1 MSLSQ
6 PKKTGN
12 PAKKFIEYGSE
23 KGFHY
28 YDKNTSSNVTL
39 RKRGDKKGIYIIV
52 LDELSTITGW
62 NEGSSSG
69 IFSNEVHS
77 TNEEVLD
84 VKSFK
89 GGRIIKG
96 LYGDI
101 KGDLQGGKYAK
112 SVYAAL
118 VTGTGEDDIELV
130 NLKLSGSGLT
140 SWIDAKNVING
151 DMLELAINPT
161 EQTKGATKYYIPEII
176 NHGARPDILENCKSM
191 DVELQAFLEGNT
203 LENRE
208 TSDEKA
214 IEKAR
219 NDEYV
224 PEAKTES
231 EPPPF

>member
-12 PAKKFIEYGSE
+12 PAKKFIEWKSSI
-23 KGFHY
+23 GFFY
-28 YDKNTSSNVTL
+28 YDKEL
-39 RKRGDKKGIYIIV
+39 KKDVVLKARDDDQRLFIIA
-52 LDELSTITGW
+52 LDELTTITGW
-62 NEGSSSG
+62 NDASSSQ
-69 IFSNEVHS
+69 IYSNEVHS
-77 TNEEVLD
+77 LKDEVLD

-89 GGRIIKG
+89 GGRIAKG

-101 KGDLQGGKYAK
+101 KNDLKGGAYCK
-112 SVYAAL
+112 SIYAAL
-118 VTGTGEDDIELV
+118 IKGKDDIELV
-130 NLKLSGSGLT
+130 NLKLSSKGLG
-140 SWIDAKNVING
+140 SWIDAKNSING
-151 DMLELAINPT
+151 DMLELDINP
-161 EQTKGATKYYIPEII
+161 EIQKKGTNKYYIPKII
-176 NHGARPDILENCKSM
+176 NHGARPDILDNCKSM

-208 TSDEKA
+208 SSDDKA

-224 PEAKTES
+224 PEANSES